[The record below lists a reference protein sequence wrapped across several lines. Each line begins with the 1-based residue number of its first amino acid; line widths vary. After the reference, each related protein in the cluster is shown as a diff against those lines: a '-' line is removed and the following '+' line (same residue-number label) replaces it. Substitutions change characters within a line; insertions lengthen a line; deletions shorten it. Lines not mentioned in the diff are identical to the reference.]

1 MAQVTPQATPN
12 PQAFKFTIEGAGFDS
27 PTSVG
32 DAAAAKG
39 TPFEALFEIPGVA
52 SIFATANFVTVMKTP
67 GSEWDQLI
75 GPIQSVLAEKF

>member
-12 PQAFKFTIEGAGFDS
+12 PQAFKFTIEGVTFDA

-32 DAAAAKG
+32 DASAAVG
-39 TPFEALFEIPGVA
+39 TPFEALFGIPGVA
-52 SIFATANFVTVMKTP
+52 SVFATANFVTVMKTP

-75 GPIQSVLAEKF
+75 GPIQAVLAEKF